1 MSKTQL
7 QTNNAKLSALIT
19 ELQGKAAGGG
29 GGLETCEVTIV
40 QEWGGNDDPALLY
53 VYVYGYKIENGSIS
67 PFFATMTSDSDYEP
81 QHSVTITGYKNTPIM
96 VICRSAYFSAYATTT
111 SEEGGVVSE
120 PITITDMGTRYF
132 YTVTPTADEATF
144 TFATP

>member
-7 QTNNAKLSALIT
+7 QTNNAKLEALIT

-40 QEWGGNDDPALLY
+40 QEWGGNDDPTLLT
-53 VYVYGYKIENGSIS
+53 VYVYGYNNANGNIS
-67 PFFATMTSDSDYEP
+67 PFYAEMTSEDDYEP
-81 QHSVTITGYKNTPIM
+81 QHSVIITGYKNTPIT
-96 VICRSAYFSAYATTT
+96 VICKSGYSSVYAVTT

-120 PITITDMGTRYF
+120 PIEIIDAGTRYF
-132 YTVTPTADEATF
+132 YTVTPTAAEATF
-144 TFATP
+144 SFASP